1 MEELQNRDDMEDE
14 KTFVRNFFK
23 KRMIWINK
31 DHYCFLTH
39 KKYRIAILILKKL
52 LELEKCSQKKIV
64 SEIKKDLEIYVKD
77 VLKKY
82 NNNIALIKAS
92 KDKGIL
98 IKEINKNKYYIT
110 SFDSAI
116 KGTLTDMVGFLLN
129 KKTIWAR
136 DKSEPPASIYCL
148 NKNGK
153 KLVQM
158 VIEKEKTSENIVEN
172 Q

>member
-77 VLKKY
+77 VLKKG
-82 NNNIALIKAS
+82 ADKAREQADSFMIKVRNAV
-92 KDKGIL
+92 GIVRS
-98 IKEINKNKYYIT
+98 N
-110 SFDSAI
+110 
-116 KGTLTDMVGFLLN
+116 
-129 KKTIWAR
+129 
-136 DKSEPPASIYCL
+136 
-148 NKNGK
+148 
-153 KLVQM
+153 
-158 VIEKEKTSENIVEN
+158 
-172 Q
+172 